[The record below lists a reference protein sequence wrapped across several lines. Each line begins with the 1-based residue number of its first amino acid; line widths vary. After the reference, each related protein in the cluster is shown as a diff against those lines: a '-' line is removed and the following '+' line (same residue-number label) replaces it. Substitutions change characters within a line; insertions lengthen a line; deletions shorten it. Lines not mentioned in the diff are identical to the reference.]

1 MIVKDTMSTHL
12 VFVASDTPLQE
23 CARTMRDKGVGVLLV
38 RDNGTFVG
46 ILTDRDICC
55 RAVGDGLDPTTTT
68 ARDIMTD
75 AIESCLVEDDCT
87 VAAFIMQ
94 TKHLRRL
101 AVMDRQ
107 QTVVGLLSVDDLARY
122 YPTLAGEV
130 LESAAP
136 RAH

>member
-12 VFVASDTPLQE
+12 VFVASDTTLQD

-107 QTVVGLLSVDDLARY
+107 QTVVGLLSVDDLAPY
-122 YPTLAGEV
+122 SNALAGAVIEA
-130 LESAAP
+130 AAP
-136 RAH
+136 WRH